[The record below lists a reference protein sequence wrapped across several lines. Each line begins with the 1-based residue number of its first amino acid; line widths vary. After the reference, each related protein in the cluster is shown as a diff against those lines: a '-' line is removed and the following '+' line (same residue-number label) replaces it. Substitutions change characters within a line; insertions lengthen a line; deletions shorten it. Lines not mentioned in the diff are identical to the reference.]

1 MSKKHVAGNTGTG
14 TESDEAGGESA
25 VDLGIGITVDLGVE
39 RLEDLEMESA
49 ETVELTFDESDVLEE
64 TGSDNG
70 GRAQENARSVSR
82 STSTNKAAAT
92 DGARDARTQ
101 ELLTRPKSD
110 ARPIESRTITPT
122 ERESLEAAD
131 IDPAEIRE
139 KACSYRMLL
148 DAEVEEATAATLRR
162 RFSLPWSF
170 ESDGDLERRSSEVRG
185 LGAAEREW
193 IALSDDEEWQSFE
206 YEHAAESAIGR
217 EQPSERPWPEPTP
230 VTAVTGV
237 GPDDADALATAGIHS
252 ASQLARASAFEV
264 ARVLDLQV
272 LHVRTWRHNARE
284 LLE

>member
-1 MSKKHVAGNTGTG
+1 MERVSKKHVAGNTGTG
-14 TESDEAGGESA
+14 TESDDAGGESA

-39 RLEDLEMESA
+39 RLEDLEMEST
-49 ETVELTFDESDVLEE
+49 ETVELTFDEASDIEE
-64 TGSDNG
+64 PEGGDNDG
-70 GRAQENARSVSR
+70 GRARENRRSVGA
-82 STSTNKAAAT
+82 TAT
-92 DGARDARTQ
+92 DGARDERTHGNP
-101 ELLTRPKSD
+101 TRPTTD

-148 DAEVEEATAATLRR
+148 DAEVEESTAATLRR

-206 YEHAAESAIGR
+206 YEHAVESAVGR

-230 VTAVTGV
+230 VTAVAGV